1 MRLIRFGDPGKEKP
15 GMVLKDGTWIDASIF
30 GEDYDEDFF
39 GSRGLRRL
47 RRWAATFASSQP
59 KVNPESVRVGP
70 PIVRPSKIVC
80 IGLNYRGHAR
90 EAKMEIPPEPVL
102 FMKASSSIAGPFD
115 DLAIPRGA
123 SKVDW
128 EIELGVVI
136 GARLSAVPASR
147 ALDYVAG
154 YIVVNDYSERSFQ
167 LERQGQWIK
176 GKSAD
181 GFAPLGPFL
190 VTPDEAG
197 NVHDLRMFL
206 TVNGKVMQDSSTG
219 NMIYGVHQLI
229 SYVSQ
234 FMTLLPGDI
243 ISTGTPAGV
252 GLGRRPPKFLKP
264 GNVVESGIKGL
275 GRQRQNV
282 VASHR

>member
-1 MRLIRFGDPGKEKP
+1 MRLFRFGEPGKEKP
-15 GMVLKDGTWIDASIF
+15 GMVLKDGTWIDTSIF
-30 GEDYDEDFF
+30 GEDYGEEFF

-59 KVNPESVRVGP
+59 KVDPKAIRIGP

-80 IGLNYRGHAR
+80 IGLNYRDHAK
-90 EAKMEIPPEPVL
+90 EAKMDIPPEPVL
-102 FMKASSSIAGPFD
+102 FAKASSSIAGPFD
-115 DLAIPRGA
+115 DLTLPRGA
-123 SKVDW
+123 AKVDW
-128 EIELGVVI
+128 EIELGVVM
-136 GARLSAVPASR
+136 GARVSAVPASR

-154 YIVVNDYSERSFQ
+154 YVVVNDYSERSFQ

-181 GFAPLGPFL
+181 GFAPIGPFL
-190 VTPDEAG
+190 VTPEEAG

-206 TVNGKVMQDSSTG
+206 TVNGKLMQDSSTG

-234 FMTLLPGDI
+234 FMTLLPGDV

-264 GNVVESGIKGL
+264 GNVVESGIQGL

-282 VASHR
+282 VAFHK

>member
-15 GMVLKDGTWIDASIF
+15 GMVLKDGTCIDASIF
-30 GEDYDEDFF
+30 GEDYDENFF
-39 GSRGLRRL
+39 GSGGLRRL
-47 RRWAATFASSQP
+47 RRWATTFASSQP
-59 KVNPESVRVGP
+59 KVNTESVRIGP
-70 PIVRPSKIVC
+70 PIVRPSKIIC
-80 IGLNYRGHAR
+80 IGLNYRDHAK
-90 EAKMEIPPEPVL
+90 ETKVEIPPEPVL

-115 DLAIPRGA
+115 DLVIPRGA

-128 EIELGVVI
+128 EVELGLVV
-136 GARLSAVPASR
+136 GACARAVPASR

-154 YIVVNDYSERSFQ
+154 YMVVNDYSERSFQ

-190 VTPDEAG
+190 VTPEEAG

-206 TVNGKVMQDSSTG
+206 TVDGKAMQDSSTG

-234 FMTLLPGDI
+234 FMTLLPGDV

-275 GRQRQNV
+275 GSQRQNV
-282 VASHR
+282 IAFHE